1 MYFTLN
7 TCFYLT
13 RIFVRLD
20 YLRFVVG
27 LMRFFPFRAKN
38 SVIYGKKSSS
48 EVIMKIFLKRERL
61 LNGTIFQTSNQGWDT
76 YIKITIPT
84 DVIDF
89 WLSCSIKYISCIH
102 KSISHFK
109 ENKMW
114 NVAIVT
120 MHIFC
125 GCYWI
130 FTPGY

>member
-61 LNGTIFQTSNQGWDT
+61 LNGTIFQTLNQG
-76 YIKITIPT
+76 
-84 DVIDF
+84 
-89 WLSCSIKYISCIH
+89 
-102 KSISHFK
+102 
-109 ENKMW
+109 
-114 NVAIVT
+114 
-120 MHIFC
+120 
-125 GCYWI
+125 
-130 FTPGY
+130 